1 MPILSSLQPLNRS
14 IEFESKLYEPDG
26 IPAVIRIVSVTR
38 PYSKNSML
46 LLRLR
51 NVFDP
56 VLDPRGPAGEKEA
69 LRSFPPRKKMI
80 SATEDGLSASL
91 WRNLPS

>member
-1 MPILSSLQPLNRS
+1 MSILSSLQPLNRS

-69 LRSFPPRKKMI
+69 LRSFSICRMFPGRTIKVEKPR
-80 SATEDGLSASL
+80 
-91 WRNLPS
+91 